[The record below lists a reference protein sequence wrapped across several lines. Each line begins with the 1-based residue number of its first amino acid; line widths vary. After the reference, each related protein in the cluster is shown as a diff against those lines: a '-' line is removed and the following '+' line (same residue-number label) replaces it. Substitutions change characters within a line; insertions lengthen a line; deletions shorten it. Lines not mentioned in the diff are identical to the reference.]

1 MVTSNVAEL
10 GAGVIEVVLIG
21 DMADEVLRRL
31 VFGMADLAWFCSSML
46 LVLSSMGSGPSW
58 VAISESHHETA
69 APAR

>member
-1 MVTSNVAEL
+1 MVRFDVAEL
-10 GAGVIEVVLIG
+10 CSVVIGVVVIG

-31 VFGMADLAWFCSSML
+31 AFGVADLAWFCSLML
-46 LVLSSMGSGPSW
+46 LVLSSMGSGLSW